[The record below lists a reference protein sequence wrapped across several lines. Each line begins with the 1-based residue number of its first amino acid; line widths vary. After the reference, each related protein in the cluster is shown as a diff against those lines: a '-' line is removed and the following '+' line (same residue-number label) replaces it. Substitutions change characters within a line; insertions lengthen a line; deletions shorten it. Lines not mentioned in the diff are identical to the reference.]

1 MQTLKFTEP
10 TGNEQSGH
18 TEGLKNFK
26 DYLQKSAKIP
36 QQLSKSKSRKF
47 GKVVDLISR
56 LPWVGREML
65 KSIFDEISLKPQF
78 TENCQDLEAAGS
90 CFFTFGN

>member
-1 MQTLKFTEP
+1 MDANAEIYRTYWKFTE
-10 TGNEQSGH
+10 H

-47 GKVVDLISR
+47 GKVVDLIFQTS
-56 LPWVGREML
+56 VGRPRNA
-65 KSIFDEISLKPQF
+65 EI
-78 TENCQDLEAAGS
+78 DIR
-90 CFFTFGN
+90 

>member
-1 MQTLKFTEP
+1 LGVKDGQWTQTLKFTEP

-47 GKVVDLISR
+47 GKVVDLIFQTS
-56 LPWVGREML
+56 VGRPRNA
-65 KSIFDEISLKPQF
+65 EI
-78 TENCQDLEAAGS
+78 DIR
-90 CFFTFGN
+90 